1 MTGSNSTKHDILLG
15 EYTLG
20 LLSTSEIS
28 QAHALLGSDQQAVTT
43 ALAWEHH
50 LLELTDLLPPVDP
63 SPLLLQRIQN
73 SLGHDTTPTPAS
85 LYRKPDNDTQPDALS
100 TTDAIQP
107 DSIATAPITT
117 VTTPASPAPIPAPAT
132 PARGQRLRTEPA
144 ISREYLEEIG
154 SPARPEPSRPEA
166 SIPTPIKA
174 KAPDAAAAM
183 NTASPQPQ
191 SEARGI
197 NTQKKEKRGSIW
209 FWRLATLV
217 FAAASLALALIP
229 SQPLPPPITILQ
241 VAPTQAA
248 ILQAP
253 GQSSTPAWVVT
264 VDPHRNV
271 LMSPKVR
278 SDIPADASVQL
289 WTHSKSMPAPRSL
302 GLIDP
307 NQPVTVPA
315 TLMGNINADQIFEM
329 TLEPKG
335 GSPTASPSGP
345 VLFIGRMVTFG
356 AQPEKTGTESTG
368 GT

>member
-20 LLSTSEIS
+20 LLNASETA
-28 QAHALLGSDQQAVTT
+28 QAHTLLGSDQQAVAT
-43 ALAWEHH
+43 ALAWEQS

-63 SPLLLQRIQN
+63 SPLLLQRIQS

-85 LYRKPDNDTQPDALS
+85 LYR
-100 TTDAIQP
+100 
-107 DSIATAPITT
+107 
-117 VTTPASPAPIPAPAT
+117 V
-132 PARGQRLRTEPA
+132 RTEPA
-144 ISREYLEEIG
+144 ISQEYIEEIRE
-154 SPARPEPSRPEA
+154 SAEPEPSPPAASHATRVETKTVEPEVAISDGRTALPPRPDTQG
-166 SIPTPIKA
+166 S
-174 KAPDAAAAM
+174 
-183 NTASPQPQ
+183 
-191 SEARGI
+191 

-209 FWRLATLV
+209 FWRLTTLA
-217 FAAASLALALIP
+217 FAAVSLALALIP
-229 SQPLPPPITILQ
+229 SQPVPPPITILQ

-253 GQSSTPAWVVT
+253 GQSSTPAWIVT
-264 VDPHRNV
+264 VDPQHNV

-307 NQPVTVPA
+307 NQPITVPA
-315 TLMGNINADQIFEM
+315 TLMGTISPDQIFEM

-356 AQPEKTGTESTG
+356 AAQPQANTGSAEG
-368 GT
+368 A